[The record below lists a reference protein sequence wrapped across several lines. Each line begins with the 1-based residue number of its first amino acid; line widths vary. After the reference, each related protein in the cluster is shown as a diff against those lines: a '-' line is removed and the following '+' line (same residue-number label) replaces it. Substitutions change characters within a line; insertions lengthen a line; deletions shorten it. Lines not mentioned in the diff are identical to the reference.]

1 MASEY
6 NPKRFSAL
14 VARLRQ
20 PRATALIFSSGKCV
34 VTGCKSEKDILLASR
49 KFARIIQKSGHPAVT
64 FQEFKH
70 QNFVAQADCGF
81 PIHLESLAY
90 GNPMFAH
97 YEAEVFPGLV
107 YRLQQ
112 PKATFLVFVSGNVM
126 ITGCRSRQDV
136 YDAWEAV
143 YGLFKKYA
151 KDARASDAAAA

>member
-1 MASEY
+1 MTSVVRLAAGVGS
-6 NPKRFSAL
+6 
-14 VARLRQ
+14 ARLS
-20 PRATALIFSSGKCV
+20 PLTRARANRFAKTPTV

-49 KFARIIQKSGHPAVT
+49 KFARIIQKSGHPSVT
-64 FQEFKH
+64 FQDFKH

-107 YRLQQ
+107 YRLGD

-136 YDAWEAV
+136 YNAWEAV

-151 KDARASDAAAA
+151 KDAPAAINPE